1 MNRFKIIR
9 KKLFKRLTY
18 KYRFKITNEST
29 FEELA
34 SFRLSRMNVF
44 VAGGI
49 VSLFLIFITT
59 MVIAYTPLREYIPG
73 YADVN
78 IRKQALE
85 LSKRTDSLETAMQEK
100 DLFLFNIKAI
110 IDGKPTVR
118 SLQAMKD
125 SSRNYSQVDDSKSPE
140 DSTLRR
146 ELYEERKFRVEKTSG
161 QNKLFFF
168 SPVRGQILDKANIP
182 LGKYGIRIRQN
193 GEDPVKSVSD
203 GVILYDGWSPYDGY
217 FMIIVHPN
225 RFISIYRNNAA
236 LLHKAGDVV
245 QAGEAIAQGKPD
257 EHGQRILYFELWHNN
272 GPTDPENHITF

>member
-1 MNRFKIIR
+1 M
-9 KKLFKRLTY
+9 Y
-18 KYRFKITNEST
+18 KYRFKIVNEST

-49 VSLFLIFITT
+49 VALLLIFITT
-59 MVIAYTPLREYIPG
+59 MGIAYTPLREYIPG
-73 YADVN
+73 YADVS

-100 DLFLFNIKAI
+100 DLFLYNIKAI
-110 IDGKPTVR
+110 IDGRPPVR

-125 SSRNYSQVDDSKSPE
+125 STRNYQQIQDAKSPE

-146 ELYEERKFRVEKTSG
+146 ELYEERKFKVEKSEKKD
-161 QNKLFFF
+161 KLFFF
-168 SPVRGQILDKANIP
+168 SPVRGTVLDKANIP

-203 GVILYDGWSPYDGY
+203 GVVLYEGWSPYADY
-217 FMIIVHPN
+217 FMIIIHPN

-245 QAGEAIAQGKPD
+245 RAGEAIAQCKPD
-257 EHGQRILYFELWHNN
+257 QKGERILYFELWHNN
-272 GPTDPENHITF
+272 GPTDPENHISF

>member
-1 MNRFKIIR
+1 M
-9 KKLFKRLTY
+9 
-18 KYRFKITNEST
+18 
-29 FEELA
+29 A

-49 VSLFLIFITT
+49 VSLALIFITT
-59 MVIAYTPLREYIPG
+59 VVIAYTPLREYIPG
-73 YADVN
+73 YADVS

-100 DLFLFNIKAI
+100 DLFLYNIKAI
-110 IDGKPTVR
+110 IDGRPPAR

-125 SSRNYSQVDDSKSPE
+125 SSRNYSDIRDTKSAD

-146 ELYEERKFRVEKTSG
+146 ELYEERRFKVENRGKRD
-161 QNKLFFF
+161 NLVFF
-168 SPVRGQILDKANIP
+168 SPVRGSVLDKANIP
-182 LGKYGIRIRQN
+182 LGKYGIRVRQN

-203 GVILYDGWSPYDGY
+203 GVVLYDGWSPDSDYS
-217 FMIIVHPN
+217 IIVLHPN
-225 RFISIYRNNAA
+225 RFISIYRNNTT

-245 QAGEAIAQGKPD
+245 RAGEALAQCKPD
-257 EHGQRILYFELWHNN
+257 SRGERILYFELWHNN